1 MARLLE
7 GIARAFA
14 LAGRALLAAITGMS
28 VVSIAGRTMLG
39 MPVPGDF
46 ELVQVGC
53 AAAIAAF
60 LPYCQLRRGNIIVDF
75 FTTRASRRTQ
85 TKLDALGALVLAA
98 VMAVLAW
105 RAAAGML
112 SVKAAG
118 EVSMIVGFPIWV
130 GYAAI
135 VPSLALASLA
145 GIATAVEAWKAA
157 RD

>member
-1 MARLLE
+1 VTRALE
-7 GIARAFA
+7 GLARAFA
-14 LAGRALLAAITGMS
+14 LAGGAILVLITGMS
-28 VVSIAGRTMLG
+28 VVSIAGRILLG
-39 MPVPGDF
+39 SPVAGDF

-75 FTTRASRRTQ
+75 FTARAGRPVQ
-85 TKLDALGALVLAA
+85 GALDGLGALLLAL
-98 VMAVLAW
+98 VMATLAW

-112 SVKAAG
+112 TVKASG

-135 VPSLALASLA
+135 VPSLTLAALAGL
-145 GIATAVEAWKAA
+145 ATAIEAWKAV
-157 RD
+157 RG

>member
-14 LAGRALLAAITGMS
+14 LAGGALLAAITGMS